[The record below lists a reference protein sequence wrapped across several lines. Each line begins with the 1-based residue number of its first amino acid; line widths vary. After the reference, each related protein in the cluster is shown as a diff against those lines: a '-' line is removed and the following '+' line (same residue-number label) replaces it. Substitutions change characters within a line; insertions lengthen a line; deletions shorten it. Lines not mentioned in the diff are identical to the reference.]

1 MLLDADS
8 DSVGLEL
15 GRGLMSDSLPWVQPQ
30 HGPIAPETRMSS
42 YCSFKSAPL
51 HQALLAF
58 AMLLGTLVIL
68 GLIPD
73 FLWFFFF
80 FAVNTSV
87 NVWFNKNKYLYLRTY
102 CVCQALRK
110 ARWIQSRPGA
120 KVFSWEPSGMY
131 QPLHCWLW
139 QVISLKDFS
148 FTLVLLEQKPFQKFY
163 IHCSL
168 SNPLISP
175 TLLICLSDA
184 QTPPRFV
191 NKKTN

>member
-1 MLLDADS
+1 
-8 DSVGLEL
+8 
-15 GRGLMSDSLPWVQPQ
+15 
-30 HGPIAPETRMSS
+30 MSS
-42 YCSFKSAPL
+42 YCSFKSAPPPPSSPGICHAPGHTSDTWPDPRL
-51 HQALLAF
+51 P
-58 AMLLGTLVIL
+58 VI
-68 GLIPD
+68 
-73 FLWFFFF
+73 FFFF

-120 KVFSWEPSGMY
+120 KVFSGSPQGCAS
-131 QPLHCWLW
+131 PPRWLW

-148 FTLVLLEQKPFQKFY
+148 FTLVLLEQKPFQKFC

-175 TLLICLSDA
+175 PCSFAYQMHRHLPDLSTKKLIKL
-184 QTPPRFV
+184 
-191 NKKTN
+191 